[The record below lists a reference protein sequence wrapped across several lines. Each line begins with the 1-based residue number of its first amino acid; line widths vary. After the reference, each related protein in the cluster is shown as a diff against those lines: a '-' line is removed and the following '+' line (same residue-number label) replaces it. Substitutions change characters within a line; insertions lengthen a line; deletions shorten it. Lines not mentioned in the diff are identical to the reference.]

1 MQYETSTDAAERLNV
16 EIEII
21 NTWASEGKIYGA
33 IAHEDTWLIPRDF
46 KPKFRYTRASSYDF
60 MPLVNASFVPG
71 EALAFADSF
80 VDDDC
85 KNLALAEYHYF
96 RCEIN
101 KSCEILEPY
110 ISHFEPTVKLAAL
123 FMYASASASASHVN
137 IAEMSIEYIR
147 EKLMQ
152 FTPGHLPERVRAM
165 YNLAM
170 TSIDLE
176 IWLKNPTNDITEFI
190 YYLPDGLR
198 AYSLYLFALQA
209 YMKGQPQ
216 RALGIAETALIT
228 QRSKLCPIPAIYL
241 HLISAASLMRMK
253 NVDEAKAHFLRAMEI
268 AKPDRF
274 ILPFV
279 EHYKRLPGLVES
291 CFKKDYPEDY
301 AELLSL
307 ADTYYNGQK
316 KMKKVDNTVIECLTI
331 TELSI
336 AMLAYLG
343 WSNTEIS
350 DHMNLSENTIKR
362 YLNIIFQKLGI
373 RSRKDLHKYL
383 MN

>member
-1 MQYETSTDAAERLNV
+1 MQYENVADTAKRLQVNIETV
-16 EIEII
+16 NKWANDGEIR
-21 NTWASEGKIYGA
+21 GA
-33 IAHEDTWLIPRDF
+33 IANEGSWLIPRDF
-46 KPKFRYTRASSYDF
+46 KPHFRYTRASSYDF
-60 MPLVNASFVPG
+60 IPLVNASFTPG
-71 EALAFADSF
+71 KALEFAESF
-80 VDDDC
+80 EDEDC
-85 KNLALAEYHYF
+85 RNLALAEYHYF
-96 RCEIN
+96 RGEIN
-101 KSCEILEPY
+101 ESCRILEPY
-110 ISHFEPTVKLAAL
+110 ISHSEPTVKLAAL
-123 FMYASASASASHVN
+123 FMYASASASASHIN

-147 EKLMQ
+147 EKLLQ
-152 FTPGHLPERVRAM
+152 FLPENLPGKIRAI
-165 YNLAM
+165 YLFAQ

-176 IWLKNPTNDITEFI
+176 TSFKNTENNIVEFI
-190 YYLPDGLR
+190 QFLPFGLQ
-198 AYSLYLFALQA
+198 AYSLYLLALQV
-209 YMKGQPQ
+209 YMNGQPQ

-228 QRSKLCPIPAIYL
+228 LKNKQFPIPEVYL
-241 HLISAASLMRMK
+241 HLISAASLMKMK
-253 NVDEAKAHFLRAMEI
+253 DIDAAKEHFLSAMEI

-274 ILPFV
+274 IFPFV

-301 AELLSL
+301 AGLLAL

-316 KMKKVDNTVIECLTI
+316 KMKKVDNTVMEQLTI

-350 DHMNLSENTIKR
+350 EHMNLSENTVKR

-373 RSRKDLHKYL
+373 RSRKELHKYL

>member
-1 MQYETSTDAAERLNV
+1 MV
-16 EIEII
+16 
-21 NTWASEGKIYGA
+21 
-33 IAHEDTWLIPRDF
+33 IPRDF
-46 KPKFRYTRASSYDF
+46 KPNFRYTRASSYDF
-60 MPLVNASFVPG
+60 IPLVNASFSPG
-71 EALAFADSF
+71 KALEFAESF
-80 VDDDC
+80 EDKDC
-85 KNLALAEYHYF
+85 RNLALAEYHYF
-96 RCEIN
+96 RGEIN
-101 KSCEILEPY
+101 EACKILEPY
-110 ISHFEPTVKLAAL
+110 ISHHEPTVKLAAL
-123 FMYASASASASHVN
+123 FMYASSSASASHIN

-147 EKLMQ
+147 EKLLQ
-152 FTPGHLPERVRAM
+152 FLPENLPEKVRAV
-165 YNLAM
+165 YLFAQ

-176 IWLKNPTNDITEFI
+176 TSFKNTENNITEFI
-190 YYLPDGLR
+190 PHLPLGLQV
-198 AYSLYLFALQA
+198 YSLYLFALQA

-228 QRSKLCPIPAIYL
+228 LENKFFPIPAIYL
-241 HLISAASLMRMK
+241 HLIAAASLMKMK
-253 NVDEAKAHFLRAMEI
+253 DVDVAKEHFLRAMQI

-274 ILPFV
+274 IFPFV

-316 KMKKVDNTVIECLTI
+316 KMMKIDNTLMECLTI

-373 RSRKDLHKYL
+373 RSRKELHKYL